1 MPIGVQEEG
10 DSDEGMRQ
18 RRVGEEIA
26 RDRRGFERER
36 ELPCEMGGVPNR
48 Q

>member
-1 MPIGVQEEG
+1 MPIGAQEG
-10 DSDEGMRQ
+10 RDPDEGMGQ
-18 RRVGEEIA
+18 RGVREEIA

-36 ELPCEMGGVPNR
+36 ELAGEVGGVPNR